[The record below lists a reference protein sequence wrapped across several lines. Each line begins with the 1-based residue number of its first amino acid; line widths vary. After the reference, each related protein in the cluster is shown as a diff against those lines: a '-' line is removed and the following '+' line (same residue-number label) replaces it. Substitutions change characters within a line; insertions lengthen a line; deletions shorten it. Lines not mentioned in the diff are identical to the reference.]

1 MPHGR
6 LPWPVPA
13 AACSTECSLSSRG
26 HPVEGPGFLHEKGAF
41 PPLTGPP
48 VENVKVEVPPGSV
61 PCPHRSARVCRGYSH
76 FADHLLR
83 YRRVR
88 PKARQIFPFL
98 GGAFPPLAG
107 APTYRRGP
115 SPAKA
120 AEAGRRLSQ
129 RPVRGAAVPDGIFC
143 KNSQLS
149 LKDEAHLLPFNRRK
163 RQGMALLTNPLQ

>member
-88 PKARQIFPFL
+88 PNAWRIFPFS
-98 GGAFPPLAG
+98 GGTFR
-107 APTYRRGP
+107 TC
-115 SPAKA
+115 PA
-120 AEAGRRLSQ
+120 R
-129 RPVRGAAVPDGIFC
+129 RPVRYSPSWVERSLPLRVRRHTGVDHLRRRLRRRAAAF
-143 KNSQLS
+143 
-149 LKDEAHLLPFNRRK
+149 LKDPSEEPPYRMVFFVK
-163 RQGMALLTNPLQ
+163 TVSCP